1 MKQNEQVKQPFFSK
15 YLECQRTE
23 NEHNE
28 LTSPLKD
35 PVTNKYPS
43 DGDDNPPDID

>member
-1 MKQNEQVKQPFFSK
+1 MKQQDQVKQPFFSK
-15 YLECQRTE
+15 FLECQRTE
-23 NEHNE
+23 DQHNE

-35 PVTNKYPS
+35 PVTQKYPS